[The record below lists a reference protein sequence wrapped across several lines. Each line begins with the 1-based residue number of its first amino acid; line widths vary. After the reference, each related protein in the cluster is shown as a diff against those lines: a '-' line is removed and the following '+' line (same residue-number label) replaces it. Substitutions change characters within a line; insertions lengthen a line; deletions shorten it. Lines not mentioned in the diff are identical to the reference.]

1 MPPHEISGKLLRL
14 AVHAAPSGILI
25 VDEKGCIIFANQALL
40 DMFGYE
46 NEELLGQP
54 VELLVPSEDVIAHR
68 RHRELF
74 DASPSPRDMGSK
86 DYFNG
91 MHKDG
96 RVFPVE
102 IGLRPGEFE
111 ERQMV
116 VATVIDI
123 TQRRLI
129 EDRLRQHEEHLEE
142 LVDRRTRKLHEAQL
156 EKERVME
163 QLIQSEKLAAI
174 GTLVSGIGHEI
185 NNPLYFILGTAE
197 AVCDEED
204 SSIRREYAEDII
216 KHCQQ
221 IATTVKSLSQYAK
234 PSGRH
239 SLRCVD
245 MNEAVAAAI
254 KVAERS
260 LRSDNIEIK
269 LRIAPVSAVL
279 AKPEEIQQILFNVIR
294 NGIQACDHHGVITIE
309 TSEQNEYVSVR
320 ISDTGPGIPAAV
332 EKKIFDPFFT
342 TKGPDAGEGLGLYIV
357 QQIIL
362 KYGGKID
369 LINDSSTGTT
379 FDIRLPITKQ
389 SQ

>member
-74 DASPSPRDMGSK
+74 DASPSPRDMGSR